1 MQVTRML
8 GDALGRAIG
17 FLPNILAALVIL
29 AVGLFVAK
37 VLERITRRLLMA
49 AGLDRRPAARKLL
62 GQGARLERVPPIG
75 GRIVYWLG
83 ALVTVGLA
91 VDALHLAWLSAGVA
105 RVLAYVPNVLAA
117 GAIVAVGYVASNFVY
132 RRVTGR
138 QDASLLGARL
148 ARGAILA
155 VAAFM
160 ALQQLGIATAIVTVA
175 FTVADPR
182 WRWRARWPSASG
194 TASSPDAS
202 RAIGTRAAEPP
213 APEVRADDV
222 PRGRRARAARGA
234 EALSFGGGACLA
246 GGTPTAGR
254 ASASKRMTASRP
266 SGRRRMRRSPATMP
280 ILKGKPTP
288 WSKRPD
294 AVRTVC

>member
-175 FTVADPR
+175 FTVAL
-182 WRWRARWPSASG
+182 SAL
-194 TASSPDAS
+194 AVA
-202 RAIGTRAAEPP
+202 
-213 APEVRADDV
+213 
-222 PRGRRARAARGA
+222 GA
-234 EALSFGGGACLA
+234 LAFGLGNRELA
-246 GGTPTAGR
+246 GRVTR
-254 ASASKRMTASRP
+254 DWYE
-266 SGRRRMRRSPATMP
+266 RRSPQHR
-280 ILKGKPTP
+280 KFEPTTFHAEDEHEP
-288 WSKRPD
+288 LEEPKH
-294 AVRTVC
+294 